1 MVHID
6 FKDLEGLQ
14 AQSEYSAKMGFT
26 GKQVIHPSQ
35 IEIVQN
41 SYRYLGIFFMD
52 ILQIEFFYA

>member
-41 SYRYLGIFFMD
+41 SYRYFFMD
-52 ILQIEFFYA
+52 ILQNELNFYA